1 MPRLWPQSL
10 SGRIA
15 IILVVGMIVSQLIT
29 GTVWYDARYGS
40 LADVPVRSGAAH
52 VADVVHLLDAM
63 PVDSRATWAA
73 QLTEG
78 GVEVH
83 AIATPGEAIA
93 RKHPHPADGLL
104 ADMLRSQLGH
114 RALVVRPVDLRGD
127 DDHPLGPVSVFFAR
141 MPVARLDVDAQL
153 RDGSWVNIR
162 LSAGQEGR
170 DVRPGLA
177 AADYF
182 LRIYLLRLLAVVLLS
197 FLAVR
202 LAVRPMEILSAAA
215 ERLGRNLNAA
225 PLEPKGPR
233 EVRQAAQVFNLMQQ
247 RLLDGI
253 RERARFL
260 AAVSHDLR
268 SPITRLRLRAE
279 RIEPVELR
287 EKFRHELA
295 EMEAMIAAT
304 LDVVSGANVEEDR
317 RQVDVDTLVHAVA
330 EDAIEA
336 GGVVEIHGTTTAE
349 IWGYPRSLR
358 RCLQNLIENAMRYAG
373 GACTVWV
380 GQVERHG
387 LKGIAIAVADE
398 GPGIPE
404 TSLSLVFEP
413 FYRVESSRN
422 RETGGTGLGLAIAR
436 TIAQAHQGE
445 LDLRNRETG
454 GLEAVLW
461 LPLSATDD
469 VSSP

>member
-1 MPRLWPQSL
+1 
-10 SGRIA
+10 
-15 IILVVGMIVSQLIT
+15 
-29 GTVWYDARYGS
+29 
-40 LADVPVRSGAAH
+40 
-52 VADVVHLLDAM
+52 
-63 PVDSRATWAA
+63 
-73 QLTEG
+73 
-78 GVEVH
+78 
-83 AIATPGEAIA
+83 
-93 RKHPHPADGLL
+93 
-104 ADMLRSQLGH
+104 
-114 RALVVRPVDLRGD
+114 
-127 DDHPLGPVSVFFAR
+127 
-141 MPVARLDVDAQL
+141 
-153 RDGSWVNIR
+153 
-162 LSAGQEGR
+162 
-170 DVRPGLA
+170 
-177 AADYF
+177 
-182 LRIYLLRLLAVVLLS
+182 
-197 FLAVR
+197 
-202 LAVRPMEILSAAA
+202 
-215 ERLGRNLNAA
+215 
-225 PLEPKGPR
+225 
-233 EVRQAAQVFNLMQQ
+233 
-247 RLLDGI
+247 
-253 RERARFL
+253 
-260 AAVSHDLR
+260 
-268 SPITRLRLRAE
+268 
-279 RIEPVELR
+279 
-287 EKFRHELA
+287 
-295 EMEAMIAAT
+295 
-304 LDVVSGANVEEDR
+304 
-317 RQVDVDTLVHAVA
+317 VDVDTLVHAVA